1 MYIPVDDKVGPQV
14 ADNPGD
20 LPVEESEVKDASREQ
35 IDQLVTMGHSS
46 ENLSC
51 KFVLCKFS
59 KPVKIRPWDWI
70 SRDAP
75 WEEEVPQAWPSI
87 VLKGV
92 EVGFSIAEVVELHEL
107 VGGRLDEESA
117 NHLSREEEI
126 KSLQKS
132 NFEKKDAIFFWLK
145 KKLNSH

>member
-1 MYIPVDDKVGPQV
+1 MDDKVCPQV

-35 IDQLVTMGHSS
+35 IDQLVTMRHSS

-51 KFVLCKFS
+51 KFVLRKFS

-132 NFEKKDAIFFWLK
+132 NFEKKDADLSFWK

>member
-1 MYIPVDDKVGPQV
+1 MDDKVGPQV

-35 IDQLVTMGHSS
+35 IDQLVTMGHPS
-46 ENLSC
+46 EKLGC

-117 NHLSREEEI
+117 NHLSREELI
-126 KSLQKS
+126 KNLS
-132 NFEKKDAIFFWLK
+132 
-145 KKLNSH
+145 KLNF

>member
-1 MYIPVDDKVGPQV
+1 M
-14 ADNPGD
+14 
-20 LPVEESEVKDASREQ
+20 
-35 IDQLVTMGHSS
+35 
-46 ENLSC
+46 
-51 KFVLCKFS
+51 
-59 KPVKIRPWDWI
+59 KIRPWDWI

-117 NHLSREEEI
+117 HHLSREEII
-126 KSLQKS
+126 K
-132 NFEKKDAIFFWLK
+132 NFIIKNF
-145 KKLNSH
+145 